1 MEFKEKCAETSPL
14 CPLGWW
20 IASGLRNAGA
30 TSFRVGTSWIL
41 IGHKEE
47 EWNSASCQSEAVV
60 RTSPLHD
67 SPLHRDRGVKS
78 WTWEGDF
85 GQTFCSNHY
94 VSLQKKIAWCSKTV
108 MAWDY
113 LNRSYFISLK
123 WMQITELGRSPFL
136 QFLEFCGFA
145 YLLYTC
151 YLPCW
156 WIKQALYFLFYRP
169 DQWWKILPMDGLRE
183 RVAGLGFQAGF
194 LHPAYFLSRSYSV
207 LFPPTLPASFL
218 LLRPSALDMTLSP

>member
-1 MEFKEKCAETSPL
+1 MNINWSQTLLLASPRQSSGPALCTTALCTETGESKVGLGKEILVKLSAVIIMCPFK
-14 CPLGWW
+14 
-20 IASGLRNAGA
+20 
-30 TSFRVGTSWIL
+30 
-41 IGHKEE
+41 
-47 EWNSASCQSEAVV
+47 
-60 RTSPLHD
+60 
-67 SPLHRDRGVKS
+67 
-78 WTWEGDF
+78 
-85 GQTFCSNHY
+85 
-94 VSLQKKIAWCSKTV
+94 KKIAWCSKTV

-183 RVAGLGFQAGF
+183 RVAGLGFRAGF
-194 LHPAYFLSRSYSV
+194 LHPAYFLFRSYSV